1 MKAFGNSFE
10 TKFVSYYD
18 LDKDAVSVFRKQPKE
33 LQLLLAMQQDFMKC
47 DHPSSL
53 LTHLINRGPKG
64 PNGIAKGEFC
74 LPCSA
79 GELNQLLDHAPHLAP
94 LVREDVECFLEE
106 AEQQDKAMI

>member
-1 MKAFGNSFE
+1 
-10 TKFVSYYD
+10 
-18 LDKDAVSVFRKQPKE
+18 
-33 LQLLLAMQQDFMKC
+33 MQQDFMKC

-79 GELNQLLDHAPHLAP
+79 GVGLAGFALLLCAGLGCAALGWGGLSFTVLALQWAGVSCAVLGFAELHCAGFALSA
-94 LVREDVECFLEE
+94 LVW
-106 AEQQDKAMI
+106 